1 MNIRAPLRIPATLL
15 LAAGM
20 STATAAQV
28 RYGEPYYDP
37 ERDVMVTP
45 RIYAPSAND
54 YAQPPARDATYEL
67 IVSRGQLVSGP
78 RLIRVEHGEKIT
90 LAVQSD
96 LADALRVDGYNLAT
110 PLAADQPVLLT
121 FTAEQPGRF
130 AFRLARTGRELGVIE
145 VLPPE
150 TNTNTAEAR

>member
-1 MNIRAPLRIPATLL
+1 MNIRIPAALL
-15 LAAGM
+15 LAAGV
-20 STATAAQV
+20 SSAFAAQV

-45 RIYAPSAND
+45 RVYAPTVND
-54 YAQPPARDATYEL
+54 PALPAARETTYEL

-78 RLIRVEHGEKIT
+78 AVIRVEHGEKVT

-110 PLAADQPVLLT
+110 PIAADQPVLLT

-130 AFRLARTGRELGVIE
+130 AYRLARTGRELGVIE
-145 VLPPE
+145 VLPP
-150 TNTNTAEAR
+150 TTAGVR